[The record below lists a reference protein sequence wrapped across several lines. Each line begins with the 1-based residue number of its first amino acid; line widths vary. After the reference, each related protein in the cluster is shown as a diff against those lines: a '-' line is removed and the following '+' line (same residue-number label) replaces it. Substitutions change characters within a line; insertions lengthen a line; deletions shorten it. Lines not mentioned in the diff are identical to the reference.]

1 MHNVPKINTFVADA
15 CEVASHGQNRN
26 NKIKGSVG
34 ASWQALF
41 INLTGCED
49 AMTNITSMMENGA
62 NITVAITLEDLRRFH
77 QEVIADTKKELEA
90 QIAED
95 RGERYLSIKQVC
107 EMLDVDPSS
116 LWRWRKR
123 GYLVPAEI
131 GGKRRYK
138 MSDIRRILNGRA
150 AQ

>member
-1 MHNVPKINTFVADA
+1 
-15 CEVASHGQNRN
+15 
-26 NKIKGSVG
+26 
-34 ASWQALF
+34 
-41 INLTGCED
+41 
-49 AMTNITSMMENGA
+49 MMENGA

-116 LWRWRKR
+116 LW
-123 GYLVPAEI
+123 
-131 GGKRRYK
+131 GGVSEVILSLPRSAVSVATRC
-138 MSDIRRILNGRA
+138 RIFVES
-150 AQ
+150 

>member
-1 MHNVPKINTFVADA
+1 
-15 CEVASHGQNRN
+15 
-26 NKIKGSVG
+26 
-34 ASWQALF
+34 
-41 INLTGCED
+41 
-49 AMTNITSMMENGA
+49 MMENGA

-77 QEVIADTKKELEA
+77 QEVIA
-90 QIAED
+90 ED

-107 EMLDVDPSS
+107 EILSVDAST

-123 GYLVPAEI
+123 GYLVPAKI

-138 MSDIRRILNGRA
+138 MSDIRRILNGSA

>member
-1 MHNVPKINTFVADA
+1 MTDIGLMM
-15 CEVASHGQNRN
+15 AS
-26 NKIKGSVG
+26 
-34 ASWQALF
+34 
-41 INLTGCED
+41 
-49 AMTNITSMMENGA
+49 GA
-62 NITVAITLEDLRRFH
+62 NITVAINLEDLRRFH

-107 EMLDVDPSS
+107 EILSVDAST

-123 GYLVPAEI
+123 GYLLPAEI
-131 GGKRRYK
+131 GGRRRYK

>member
-1 MHNVPKINTFVADA
+1 MIN
-15 CEVASHGQNRN
+15 
-26 NKIKGSVG
+26 I
-34 ASWQALF
+34 
-41 INLTGCED
+41 
-49 AMTNITSMMENGA
+49 MSMMENGA

-77 QEVIADTKKELEA
+77 QEVIA
-90 QIAED
+90 ED

-107 EMLDVDPSS
+107 EILSVDAST

-123 GYLVPAEI
+123 GYLVPAKI

-138 MSDIRRILNGRA
+138 MSDIRRILNGSA

>member
-1 MHNVPKINTFVADA
+1 M
-15 CEVASHGQNRN
+15 AS
-26 NKIKGSVG
+26 
-34 ASWQALF
+34 
-41 INLTGCED
+41 
-49 AMTNITSMMENGA
+49 GA
-62 NITVAITLEDLRRFH
+62 NITVAINLEDLRRFH

-107 EMLDVDPSS
+107 EILSVDAST

-123 GYLVPAEI
+123 GYFLPAEI
-131 GGKRRYK
+131 GGRRRYK

>member
-1 MHNVPKINTFVADA
+1 
-15 CEVASHGQNRN
+15 
-26 NKIKGSVG
+26 
-34 ASWQALF
+34 
-41 INLTGCED
+41 
-49 AMTNITSMMENGA
+49 MMENGA
-62 NITVAITLEDLRRFH
+62 NITVAITLEDLRQFH

-90 QIAED
+90 QIAE
-95 RGERYLSIKQVC
+95 QVC

>member
-1 MHNVPKINTFVADA
+1 
-15 CEVASHGQNRN
+15 
-26 NKIKGSVG
+26 
-34 ASWQALF
+34 
-41 INLTGCED
+41 
-49 AMTNITSMMENGA
+49 MENGA

-77 QEVIADTKKELEA
+77 QEVIADTKKELVRRSPRTEA
-90 QIAED
+90 
-95 RGERYLSIKQVC
+95 RRYLSIKQVC

>member
-1 MHNVPKINTFVADA
+1 
-15 CEVASHGQNRN
+15 
-26 NKIKGSVG
+26 
-34 ASWQALF
+34 
-41 INLTGCED
+41 
-49 AMTNITSMMENGA
+49 MMENGA

-116 LWRWRKR
+116 LWRWSLPRSAVSVATR
-123 GYLVPAEI
+123 C
-131 GGKRRYK
+131 
-138 MSDIRRILNGRA
+138 RIFVES
-150 AQ
+150 

>member
-1 MHNVPKINTFVADA
+1 M
-15 CEVASHGQNRN
+15 
-26 NKIKGSVG
+26 
-34 ASWQALF
+34 
-41 INLTGCED
+41 
-49 AMTNITSMMENGA
+49 
-62 NITVAITLEDLRRFH
+62 EDLRRFH

-95 RGERYLSIKQVC
+95 KGERYLSIKQVC
-107 EMLDVDPSS
+107 EILDVDPSS

-138 MSDIRRILNGRA
+138 ISDIRRILNGRA

>member
-1 MHNVPKINTFVADA
+1 
-15 CEVASHGQNRN
+15 
-26 NKIKGSVG
+26 
-34 ASWQALF
+34 
-41 INLTGCED
+41 
-49 AMTNITSMMENGA
+49 MENGA

-123 GYLVPAEI
+123 GNIDPPHMAGMLLNN
-131 GGKRRYK
+131 
-138 MSDIRRILNGRA
+138 MSYIRRILNGRA

>member
-1 MHNVPKINTFVADA
+1 MKEHPNRRYDKYNVNDGKRSQYYR
-15 CEVASHGQNRN
+15 SH
-26 NKIKGSVG
+26 
-34 ASWQALF
+34 
-41 INLTGCED
+41 
-49 AMTNITSMMENGA
+49 
-62 NITVAITLEDLRRFH
+62 TLEDLRRFH

>member
-1 MHNVPKINTFVADA
+1 
-15 CEVASHGQNRN
+15 
-26 NKIKGSVG
+26 
-34 ASWQALF
+34 
-41 INLTGCED
+41 
-49 AMTNITSMMENGA
+49 MTNITSMMENGA

-123 GYLVPAEI
+123 RYLVPAEI

>member
-1 MHNVPKINTFVADA
+1 MKEHPNRRYDKYNVNDGKRSQYYR
-15 CEVASHGQNRN
+15 SHHIGRFEAVPSRGNR
-26 NKIKGSVG
+26 
-34 ASWQALF
+34 
-41 INLTGCED
+41 
-49 AMTNITSMMENGA
+49 
-62 NITVAITLEDLRRFH
+62 RH
-77 QEVIADTKKELEA
+77 KKELEA

>member
-1 MHNVPKINTFVADA
+1 MKEHPNRRYDKYNVNDGK
-15 CEVASHGQNRN
+15 R
-26 NKIKGSVG
+26 
-34 ASWQALF
+34 
-41 INLTGCED
+41 
-49 AMTNITSMMENGA
+49 A